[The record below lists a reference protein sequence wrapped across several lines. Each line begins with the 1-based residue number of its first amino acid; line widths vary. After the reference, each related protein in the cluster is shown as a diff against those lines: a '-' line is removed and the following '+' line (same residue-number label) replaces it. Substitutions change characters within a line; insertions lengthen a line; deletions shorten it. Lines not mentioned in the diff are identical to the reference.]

1 MWPKIQVWFH
11 KPYMAK
17 VLGLL
22 VGVCSCDRERGVPM
36 QHEQILT
43 NHCIER
49 CILSCLWELSSAWLY
64 NSPPSASTETPAVA
78 LTKWLTLTDTL
89 SFLWAEHLIPLITLP
104 ALEGKLSQDLCNWV
118 TYAKGY
124 KSLPICGHTLACAFE
139 AWLSESS

>member
-22 VGVCSCDRERGVPM
+22 VGVCSCDGERGVPM

-78 LTKWLTLTDTL
+78 LTKWLTLTDTS

-104 ALEGKLSQDLCNWV
+104 ALEGKLFQDLCIWV

-124 KSLPICGHTLACAFE
+124 NSLPICGHTLACAFE